1 MRMRVALLGLALLG
15 LAATCIN
22 PPEYSEIPE
31 ISDASVDKT
40 LAVPGQDSIIVEFKF
55 QDGDGDLGN
64 EERDS
69 TINAY
74 LIDRRTNFPYNYQIP
89 YISQRGNNRAISGT
103 IWVTVDPFTFSC
115 RPNRPDRDTLSYEIY
130 IVDRAGNE
138 SNRLVTSDIILD
150 CP

>member
-1 MRMRVALLGLALLG
+1 MRILIIAITLVITAIS
-15 LAATCIN
+15 CIN

-31 ISDASVDKT
+31 ISAATVDRT
-40 LAVPGQDSIIVEFKF
+40 EATPGEDSIVVEFKF

-64 EERDS
+64 KERDS

-74 LIDRRTNFPYNYQIP
+74 LVDARTGFPYNYQIP
-89 YISQRGNNRAISGT
+89 YISERGNNRAISGT
-103 IWVTVDPFTFSC
+103 IWITVDPFTFNC
-115 RPNRPDRDTLSYEIY
+115 RPNRPDKDTLAYEIY

-138 SNRLVTSDIILD
+138 SNRLTTPPIILD